1 MSLES
6 TSFLRPPYLL
16 PRINSVLELI
26 LTSNRFCGID
36 AYAENFEQYMGA
48 RNRVGIGLSYRP
60 ARLLMLVVW
69 YDNSVPTWFLAPI
82 DSRVE
87 NLNPAM
93 GREINSRNR
102 VWN

>member
-1 MSLES
+1 M
-6 TSFLRPPYLL
+6 
-16 PRINSVLELI
+16 LELI
-26 LTSNRFCGID
+26 LTRNRFCGID
-36 AYAENFEQYMGA
+36 ASAGNFEQSMGA

-69 YDNSVPTWFLAPI
+69 YDNSVPIWFLAPI
-82 DSRVE
+82 DSGVE
-87 NLNPAM
+87 NFSPAM